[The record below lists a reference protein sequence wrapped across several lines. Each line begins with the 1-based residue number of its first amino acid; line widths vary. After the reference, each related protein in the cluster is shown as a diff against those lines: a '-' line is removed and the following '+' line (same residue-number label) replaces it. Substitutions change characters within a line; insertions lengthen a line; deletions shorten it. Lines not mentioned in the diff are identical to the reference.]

1 MVTTTE
7 ELERAIEY
15 LNQAKNTLRKAGES
29 FDENIPIGIMV
40 EVPSAAIMA
49 DAFVPLV
56 DFFSIGSNDL
66 TQYTLAVDRGNDLI
80 STLYQELHPA
90 VLKLIRMTA
99 EAGKR
104 AGKSVSLCGE
114 LGSYPLA
121 TPILVGMGIE
131 EFSVS
136 PTAVRS
142 LSSRIKLLKYEE
154 CKQLADD
161 VLANSTSTDEVKR
174 KILQFFSERQLID
187 LFSETTL
194 HPGSGA
200 RAVKK

>member
-1 MVTTTE
+1 MPV
-7 ELERAIEY
+7 
-15 LNQAKNTLRKAGES
+15 
-29 FDENIPIGIMV
+29 GIMV

-49 DAFVPLV
+49 DAFAPLV

-80 STLYQELHPA
+80 SSLYQELHPA
-90 VLKLIRMTA
+90 VLKLIRMTV

-131 EFSVS
+131 EISVS
-136 PTAVRS
+136 PSAVRS
-142 LSSRIKLLKYEE
+142 LSARLKLLKYED
-154 CKQLADD
+154 CKNLADD
-161 VLANSTSTDEVKR
+161 VLSNSVSPEDVKR
-174 KILQFFSERQLID
+174 KILQFFTERHLID
-187 LFSETTL
+187 LFSETSL

-200 RAVKK
+200 RSIKK